1 MRGGL
6 SACGPAGHP
15 PENAHAALTTAALA
29 SSSADPS
36 SQVNRRIFSDARH
49 AFPRNSAVCAGA
61 LVPQLCSTEMF
72 HENVENNF
80 GDTRRVPAG
89 PTAVSFILDTP
100 QSHKRSITET
110 AWSFSHGLRRLSFSA
125 VEARN
130 VRSPLHSE
138 PVIVTLAECL
148 VAGFHDPVQL
158 LSGRALQHQHGPGM
172 KLFRQLAALRWL
184 R

>member
-1 MRGGL
+1 MFPQ
-6 SACGPAGHP
+6 GP
-15 PENAHAALTTAALA
+15 
-29 SSSADPS
+29 
-36 SQVNRRIFSDARH
+36 
-49 AFPRNSAVCAGA
+49 
-61 LVPQLCSTEMF
+61 PQC
-72 HENVENNF
+72 H
-80 GDTRRVPAG
+80 
-89 PTAVSFILDTP
+89 ILDTP

-138 PVIVTLAECL
+138 LVIVTLAECL

-172 KLFRQLAALRWL
+172 KLFPICADVYMLSTRESFQSW
-184 R
+184 